1 VVSGINYGENVG
13 AGVTISGTVGAAL
26 EAAANGIPALAVSL
40 ETDPEHHRSYATSI
54 EFSTAAYF
62 AVYFAR
68 LLLRKQLPFDVA
80 VLKVDVP
87 AHATPQTPW
96 ALTRLSRQNY
106 YDPVR
111 PLRTAWEQALP
122 VGYRRAG
129 DPSADPQDT
138 DIYAL
143 RVKEIVS
150 VTPLSLDLT
159 ARVDPGVLEQLLR
172 D

>member
-1 VVSGINYGENVG
+1 
-13 AGVTISGTVGAAL
+13 
-26 EAAANGIPALAVSL
+26 L
-40 ETDPEHHRSYATSI
+40 ETDVEHHRSHATTI
-54 EFSTAAYF
+54 EFSTAAHF
-62 AVYFAR
+62 TVFFAR
-68 LLLRKQLPFDVA
+68 LMMEKQMPADVA

-87 AHATPQTPW
+87 ARATPDTPW

-111 PLRTAWEQALP
+111 PLRSAWEQSLP

-129 DPSADPQDT
+129 DPALDPQDT

-159 ARVDPGVLEQLLR
+159 ARVDAAALEELLR
-172 D
+172 E